1 MPAGAA
7 YKRLRPASIEINTQI
22 SSVSVCAPLA
32 PPNARPARSIKVS
45 HLSRRYQH
53 DLSVEH
59 DGLQGGDQRPHG
71 GKAGCQAKQLKRQEP
86 L

>member
-22 SSVSVCAPLA
+22 SSAFVCAPLA
-32 PPNARPARSIKVS
+32 PPNARLARSIKVF

-53 DLSVEH
+53 DLLNEH
-59 DGLQGGDQRPHG
+59 DALQGGDR
-71 GKAGCQAKQLKRQEP
+71 
-86 L
+86 